1 MTMLL
6 EKPLYK
12 HDCKKCVYLGSAQEK
27 DFYFCN
33 NSLTGS
39 DSLVIRLSNKPSDY
53 LSMPVEVAKGGIIS
67 GEIND
72 STFELAYHLYRV
84 NQLLKI

>member
-6 EKPLYK
+6 EKSLYK
-12 HDCKKCVYLGSAQEK
+12 HDCEKCVYLGSAQEK

-67 GEIND
+67 G
-72 STFELAYHLYRV
+72 
-84 NQLLKI
+84 